1 MAYKKA
7 LAAKIKGIF
16 GLSQVVFGV
25 PTGTKTQNCAWV
37 LPNPTTESI
46 SGDRRTCFVTGEII
60 IINPLDVMPVGRL
73 YEKYALSKDRH
84 QGVFRI
90 TSRITE
96 GFEHGANQL
105 TAHKFDFIFEI
116 TEQYNPPK
124 KMKGLRWIYKII
136 GKEKNV

>member
-7 LAAKIKGIF
+7 LTDKIKGTF
-16 GLSQVVFGV
+16 GLSQVVFGL

-37 LPNPTTESI
+37 MPNPATESI
-46 SGDRRTCFVTGEII
+46 AGDRRTFFVTGEII
-60 IINPLDVMPVGRL
+60 IINPIGVMPVGRL
-73 YEKYALSKDRH
+73 YEKYALSKDKSP
-84 QGVFRI
+84 GIFRI

-105 TAHKFDFIFEI
+105 TAHKFDFLFEI

-124 KMKGLRWIYKII
+124 KMKGLRWIYKKII
-136 GKEKNV
+136 GNKNV